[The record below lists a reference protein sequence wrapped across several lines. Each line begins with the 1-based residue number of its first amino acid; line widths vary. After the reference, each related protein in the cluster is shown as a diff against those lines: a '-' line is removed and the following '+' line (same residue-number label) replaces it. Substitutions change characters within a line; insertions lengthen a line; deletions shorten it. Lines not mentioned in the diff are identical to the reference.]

1 MRSARCAPRN
11 AHAEQKK
18 PQHRRKARNSM
29 DQLSQFATALIAS
42 ATILTIILATDLG
55 CRRVTN
61 MRMLR
66 SVIAV
71 AIIIAIFVRSFPTS
85 GNAPSFQLIGL
96 GVGVICGLIA
106 GVLLPAHRGADGRIY
121 TTGGWGYALVWIVL
135 SSARVLF
142 AYGAEH
148 WFSEGLIRFSIEN
161 ELSGPDVYANAFV
174 FMSLA
179 MVLTRTAVLVN
190 KRRRIRHE
198 AADPAGTEQPAAA

>member
-1 MRSARCAPRN
+1 MS
-11 AHAEQKK
+11 H
-18 PQHRRKARNSM
+18 
-29 DQLSQFATALIAS
+29 LSQFVIALIAS
-42 ATILTIILATDLG
+42 ASILTIILATDLG

-71 AIIIAIFVRSFPTS
+71 AIIIALFVHSFPTS
-85 GNAPSFQLIGL
+85 GNALSFQLIGV
-96 GVGVICGLIA
+96 GVGVICGLVA
-106 GVLLPAHRGADGRIY
+106 GALLPAHRGADGQIY
-121 TTGGWGYALVWIVL
+121 TIGGFGYALVWIVI

-148 WFSEGLIRFSIEN
+148 WFAEGLIRFSIEN

-179 MVLTRTAVLVN
+179 MVITRTAVLVA
-190 KRRRIRHE
+190 KRRRIRLSPAE
-198 AADPAGTEQPAAA
+198 PARTEEQLAAV